1 MPRYPITEQEVEDM
15 RRSGIPAP
23 IQRDEQGRPFIMV
36 TSSDED
42 NYSDSDSSEERV
54 TRCQGT
60 GADVLQQLLN
70 PPEPTEDER
79 VEAILNGDMAG
90 VDLEN
95 LSEREEQALQ
105 TFVDELAVRAGIVSV
120 ELPRRRQAH
129 FSIPQEEPQPNMC
142 VQPQPPPQ
150 PQPNLLQVQPEEIDQ
165 GLLELAFADAPEVDI
180 NSVMQLLA
188 APGDPGDPNPGSVTV
203 NEQEEKPPMRNLSLQ
218 GRKKKTKKR
227 KSKRRTRK
235 TKRNRRKR
243 KSKRIVYG

>member
-23 IQRDEQGRPFIMV
+23 IQRDEQGKPYIMV

-42 NYSDSDSSEERV
+42 NYSDSSEERE

-60 GADVLQQLLN
+60 GAEVLQQLLN

-90 VDLEN
+90 VDLGN

-105 TFVDELAVRAGIVSV
+105 TFVDELAIRSGIVSV
-120 ELPRRRQAH
+120 ELPRRRQAR
-129 FSIPQEEPQPNMC
+129 FSIPQEEPLPEVP
-142 VQPQPPPQ
+142 VQPT

-180 NSVMQLLA
+180 NNVMKLLA
-188 APGDPGDPNPGSVTV
+188 AQEDPKPGSVVV
-203 NEQEEKPPMRNLSLQ
+203 NKQGKKPPMMNLSFQ
-218 GRKKKTKKR
+218 GRKKKTRKNR

-235 TKRNRRKR
+235 SKRNRRKR

>member
-23 IQRDEQGRPFIMV
+23 VQRDEQGRPFIMV

-129 FSIPQEEPQPNMC
+129 FSIPQEEPQPNIC
-142 VQPQPPPQ
+142 VQPSQP

-165 GLLELAFADAPEVDI
+165 DLLELAFADAPEVDI
-180 NSVMQLLA
+180 NTVMQLLA

-235 TKRNRRKR
+235 TKKNRRKR